1 MTVLI
6 IFLMLIFAGS
16 NVLCFLVGART
27 AQRIE
32 SKEPIELP
40 NLNPVKAYRDHQHR
54 KEADAE
60 QRKIDAI
67 MENIDNYNGTS
78 SGQKDIPRG

>member
-1 MTVLI
+1 MTALI

-32 SKEPIELP
+32 NKEPIELP
-40 NLNPVKAYRDHQHR
+40 NLNPVTAFREHQGR
-54 KEADAE
+54 KVAEAE
-60 QRKIDAI
+60 QRKLDTI

-78 SGQKDIPRG
+78 AGQKDIPRG